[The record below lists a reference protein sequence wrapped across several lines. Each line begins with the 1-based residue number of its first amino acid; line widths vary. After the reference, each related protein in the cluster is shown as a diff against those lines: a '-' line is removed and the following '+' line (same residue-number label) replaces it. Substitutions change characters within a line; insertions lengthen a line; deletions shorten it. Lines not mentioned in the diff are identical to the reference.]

1 MKQRSRARAN
11 IHVCTEHSFSEAP
24 LQPTQLLCSV
34 LGRVQAPHAE
44 APSTLQYESESESR
58 SGVSKS
64 FRPMDYTVHGILQ
77 ARILEWGAAP
87 FSRGSSQSK
96 DRTQVFA
103 LQADSLQSEPPG
115 KPKNTGVGSLFL
127 LQWIFRTQE
136 SNRGL
141 LPCRRILY
149 QLSYPGRQ
157 QILQIN
163 VRTLALTLTD
173 MRSHWTALSREVM
186 LLDLHL
192 NTISLIKAE

>member
-103 LQADSLQSEPPG
+103 LQADSLLSEPSE
-115 KPKNTGVGSLFL
+115 KLCTFNSAYYFFHFKYVVN
-127 LQWIFRTQE
+127 IFPPYYTFFRKHDF
-136 SNRGL
+136 NHFIAFR
-141 LPCRRILY
+141 
-149 QLSYPGRQ
+149 
-157 QILQIN
+157 
-163 VRTLALTLTD
+163 
-173 MRSHWTALSREVM
+173 H
-186 LLDLHL
+186 
-192 NTISLIKAE
+192 

>member
-115 KPKNTGVGSLFL
+115 KPKNTGVGSLSL
-127 LQWIFRTQE
+127 LQGTFLTQE
-136 SNRGL
+136 SESPAL
-141 LPCRRILY
+141 QADSLPV
-149 QLSYPGRQ
+149 QLPGKPSFRP
-157 QILQIN
+157 
-163 VRTLALTLTD
+163 
-173 MRSHWTALSREVM
+173 
-186 LLDLHL
+186 
-192 NTISLIKAE
+192 